1 VSPRPAHGRRSWQAM
16 HERGAGSILVLC
28 GVMIVLVALLTATAL
43 GGGILA
49 RHRAAAA
56 ADLAALAAAEELR
69 LGTGSECAEA
79 RAVAETNGGVLQSCQ
94 VEGSLVEVAVT
105 APVVGPSAWLAD
117 PVRRARAGPDPN
129 TFGGRRTVP
138 GGATGMAQDVIVSG
152 WAVPLA
158 GDYRITAGFGESGPA
173 WSSGRHTGLDFAAPA
188 GTPVRSA
195 ADGRVR
201 EAGTDG
207 RYGNL
212 VKVDHGGVVTYYAHL
227 SRIAVRAGDVV
238 RQGQQLGTVGSTGN
252 ATGPHLHFE
261 VRIGGVARD
270 PAALLGLSVPGS

>member
-1 VSPRPAHGRRSWQAM
+1 MSRRPVRSRRLWQARR
-16 HERGAGSILVLC
+16 ERGAGSILVLC
-28 GVMIVLVALLTATAL
+28 GVMVVLVALLTATAL

-69 LGTGSECAEA
+69 LGTGSGCAEA

-94 VEGSLVEVAVT
+94 VEGSRVEVSVA

-117 PVRRARAGPDPN
+117 PVRRARAGPNPD
-129 TFGGRRTVP
+129 TFGRGPIVP
-138 GGATGMAQDVIVSG
+138 GRATGMAGGIIVAG
-152 WAVPLA
+152 WAVPIA
-158 GDYRITAGFGESGPA
+158 GQYRITARFGESGQA

-188 GTPVRSA
+188 GTPVRA
-195 ADGRVR
+195 AAGGRVS

-207 RYGNL
+207 RYGKL

-227 SRIAVRAGDVV
+227 SSIAVHAGDVV

-261 VRIGGVARD
+261 LRIGGVARD

>member
-1 VSPRPAHGRRSWQAM
+1 VSPRPPRDRRSRQTAR
-16 HERGAGSILVLC
+16 ERGAGSILVLC

-94 VEGSLVEVAVT
+94 VDGSRVEVAVA

-117 PVRRARAGPDPN
+117 PVRRARAGPDPT
-129 TFGGRRTVP
+129 TFGRGPNVP
-138 GGATGMAQDVIVSG
+138 GGATGLAGGVIVTS
-152 WAVPLA
+152 WVVPIA
-158 GDYRITAGFGESGPA
+158 GEYRISAGFGESGPA

-188 GTPVRSA
+188 GTTVRSTA
-195 ADGRVR
+195 SGRVR
-201 EAGTDG
+201 VAGPDG

-212 VKVDHGGVVTYYAHL
+212 VTVDHGGVVTYYAHL
-227 SRIAVRAGDVV
+227 SRITVRAGDVV

-270 PAALLGLSVPGS
+270 PAALLDLSVSGR